1 MEWPTTCALSIFSA
15 SISAMTSARAKS
27 WPVARGVVGN
37 VRRRIATLTVGDA
50 PIGAGKT
57 PYLRLPSAVIAGK
70 FVNKDDRRPSA
81 RLFVVQVYAIAG
93 LDFGH
98 SGFFR

>member
-1 MEWPTTCALSIFSA
+1 MADDVRLVDFQCVHQRDD
-15 SISAMTSARAKS
+15 ISAGEVLA
-27 WPVARGVVGN
+27 VARGVVGN

-57 PYLRLPSAVIAGK
+57 PHLRLPGAVIAGK
-70 FVNKDDRRPSA
+70 FMNKDDRRPSA